1 MAWRSLPGDG
11 GGETYSTQDL
21 REARMNLSGDN
32 RPNWTTTGTSLP
44 YEGEGFTRQDLNR
57 TVWPKD
63 LLRPGRTHELG
74 RTNPLFQDTGGHRI
88 GSAVTDEDLFTQTGE
103 NSWTWD
109 PRKLDKEFN
118 HFTTNP
124 LYGDQPYIKDEY
136 KINPYYKATDPM
148 YKVREFPWMNEGG
161 IASTRPGYR
170 WGGDAGYDW
179 SRAKGEGNLSANELI
194 ELGLSASPEGAL
206 SGVDET
212 KSQRGQEI
220 LDKTYQGNMGTAQPI
235 EDEDKPWWKFW
246 NRGGIAST
254 RPGYRWGGIPHRD
267 QPGGDFG
274 VDWDRGYGKRFN
286 DLVMLESRLKQP
298 TGRLLDDTVRT
309 TFQNA
314 LQHGDSDRRYDF
326 AIDRATDYGKSLDE
340 NMSLTQ
346 SQRDELEDYI
356 ARYNPMAFRAEGGA
370 VGLEP
375 GIASLMGYAK
385 GGMVT
390 RVKVP
395 KGQSKWM
402 RRFINNMRDS

>member
-148 YKVREFPWMNEGG
+148 YKVREFPWM
-161 IASTRPGYR
+161 AS
-170 WGGDAGYDW
+170 
-179 SRAKGEGNLSANELI
+179 
-194 ELGLSASPEGAL
+194 
-206 SGVDET
+206 
-212 KSQRGQEI
+212 
-220 LDKTYQGNMGTAQPI
+220 
-235 EDEDKPWWKFW
+235 
-246 NRGGIAST
+246 GGIAST

-402 RRFINNMRDS
+402 RRFINNMRDN